1 MRYEKISDHPE
12 RSHDE
17 RIAELEDKVN
27 ILTDV
32 VEHLHENLERIR
44 KEVIDGATENKVQ

>member
-1 MRYEKISDHPE
+1 MRYEKIQDNSDLSPE
-12 RSHDE
+12 E

-27 ILTDV
+27 ILTDA